1 MNPVPDGDG
10 FPPRRRLV
18 LGLSLLLAL
27 MGGLG
32 CGGSSTPSNLQPPKA
47 LTYATNPAIYTKGTA
62 IAPDAPSNTG
72 GPVTSYSVSPAL
84 PAGLGLNGGTGVI
97 SGTPSAVTAMA
108 TYTVT
113 ASNTGGSTSAAL
125 TITVQD
131 IPPAGLTYAVA
142 QAVYPKGVAITPDT
156 PSSTGGAVVSYAI
169 TPALPAGLS
178 LDPSTGILSGI
189 PSAAAP
195 LATYLITATNSGG
208 SITTSLSITVT
219 DAPPSAL
226 TYTTSSAIYVR
237 GMSITPNVPS
247 SSGGAV
253 LAYAITPSLPAG
265 LVLDPASGIISGTPA
280 TTAAPAAYT
289 ITATNTG
296 GSTTAV
302 VWITVN
308 DAPPSGLTY
317 ASNPAAYTRGT
328 AIAPNLPASTGGAI
342 ASYSVSPALPAG
354 INLDPVSGVI
364 AGTPTT
370 VTARATYTI
379 TAANASGSAAAAISI
394 AVNDVPPSGLTYGQ
408 PTLTCT
414 KGIAILPDAPSSS
427 GGAVTGYAISP
438 ALPSGLSLDPAT
450 GILSGTPTAV
460 TPLATYT
467 VTAINSG
474 GTTTTLL
481 AITVNDVPPAGLSYA
496 TPAPVYT
503 KGIAITPD
511 LPSSTGGAVTAYS
524 VTPALPAGLSL
535 DSTTGVLSG
544 TPTAVAP
551 LATYTVT
558 ATNSGGT
565 TTTLLAIT
573 VNDVP
578 PTGLTYAVNPAT
590 FFQGFAITP
599 DAPSSTGGPVASY
612 TITPAL
618 PTGLVL
624 DPATGILSGTP
635 TSLAVTGTYT
645 VAAANSGGSTTA
657 LLTLTV
663 KAAVPVIAYGSGSFT
678 FTTLVPIT
686 PLVPT
691 NTGGPVATWTI
702 TPALPA
708 GLTFS
713 TSDGSISGTPTTIT
727 AATAYT
733 ITATN
738 TGGTCTVSPTITV
751 NPTPPTF
758 TSQPAS
764 QVVPIGQSASFS
776 ATATGTGTLSYQW
789 FKNGSPLS
797 GANAITYTTP
807 TVSLADTG
815 SVFSLQVR
823 DAYGQSVTSQA
834 ATLTVVQGA
843 FTLTASPMGTVR
855 YGHSATRL
863 PNGKVLVAG
872 GSNGSSML
880 ASAELY
886 DPVAGTFSATGPM
899 ATARAYQAATL
910 LPNGRVL
917 ITGGFNGTSVVASA
931 ELYDP
936 ATGIFSPTA
945 GPMAQPRQNHTS
957 TLLPNGKVL
966 IAGGDATSVYAS
978 AELYDPA
985 TGTFSPTG
993 AMTAA
998 RAFHTATLL
1007 PTGQVLIA
1015 GGGDIGS
1022 TYTSSELYD
1031 PASGTFSLT
1040 GSLGTGRSRHTA
1052 TLLPDGQVLIAG
1064 GQDANGTY
1072 LAGAELYDPYAGT
1085 FTPTGSMVTARCNHS
1100 AVMLPDGR
1108 VLLTAGSNP
1117 SGALASSEAYDPTT
1131 GIFSPTGPLAMARTG
1146 QTATLLPNGHVLVA
1160 GGLEGTA
1167 ALAESEAFDPQDPAP
1182 GVFTATGS
1190 MGTARARATATLL
1203 PDGKILVAG
1212 GTGTAGT
1219 TYASAERYDPASGAF
1234 TPTGTMAYGRDQHT
1248 ATLLPD
1254 GKILIAG
1261 GVSGL
1266 NYPLAAELYDPANG
1280 TFTSTGSLGTARK
1293 APTATLLPNGKVL
1306 IAGGANAGG
1315 ALASAELYDPA
1326 SGIFTPT
1333 GSMSTPREF
1342 QTALLLPNGTV
1353 LVAGGDN
1360 GSTELSSADIYDPA
1374 TGIFTPTGSMTSPRS
1389 SATATL
1395 LPNGLVLVCGGWNG
1409 VADVASA
1416 ECYDPTK
1423 GTFTATG
1430 SMTAARS
1437 QHQATLLPG
1446 GQVLVVGGTN
1456 ASGTLA
1462 SAERYDPTKGTFSP
1476 AGSMLAARGFFL
1488 ALLLPNGKILAVGGY
1503 DGTTYLA
1510 SAELYQ

>member
-414 KGIAILPDAPSSS
+414 KGTAILPDAPSSS
-427 GGAVTGYAISP
+427 GGAVTSYAISP
-438 ALPSGLSLDPAT
+438 ALPSGLSLAPAT

-467 VTAINSG
+467 VTATNSG
-474 GTTTTLL
+474 GSTTTQL
-481 AITVNDVPPAGLSYA
+481 AITVNDA
-496 TPAPVYT
+496 
-503 KGIAITPD
+503 
-511 LPSSTGGAVTAYS
+511 
-524 VTPALPAGLSL
+524 
-535 DSTTGVLSG
+535 
-544 TPTAVAP
+544 
-551 LATYTVT
+551 
-558 ATNSGGT
+558 
-565 TTTLLAIT
+565 
-573 VNDVP
+573 P

-599 DAPSSTGGPVASY
+599 DVPSSTGGPVASY

-872 GSNGSSML
+872 GSNGSSVL

-917 ITGGFNGTSVVASA
+917 ITGGYNGTSVVASA

-966 IAGGDATSVYAS
+966 IAGGDAASVYAS

-1476 AGSMLAARGFFL
+1476 AGSMLAARGFFS